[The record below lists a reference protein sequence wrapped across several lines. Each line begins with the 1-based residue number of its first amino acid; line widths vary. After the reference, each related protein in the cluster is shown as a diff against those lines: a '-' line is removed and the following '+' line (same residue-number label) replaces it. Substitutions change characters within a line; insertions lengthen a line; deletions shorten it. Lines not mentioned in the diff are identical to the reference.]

1 MWVRWNTQ
9 HRKTG
14 LRGYAYGRLSFVA
27 TAACLAVSVS
37 CAARAA
43 GPRLARLGEQSVSEY
58 YRIANSTRVPTWAAA
73 WGRVR
78 VCKSSPH
85 QYLIIL
91 EIHMYLA
98 TRLHYRRQEAG
109 SRGLGK

>member
-1 MWVRWNTQ
+1 M
-9 HRKTG
+9 HAG
-14 LRGYAYGRLSFVA
+14 LTWLEDANRALKSEKFDGLPRPHSGCLLVSFFLP
-27 TAACLAVSVS
+27 LAQP
-37 CAARAA
+37 ARAWHA
-43 GPRLARLGEQSVSEY
+43 WEQSVSEY

-85 QYLIIL
+85 QYLIIA

-109 SRGLGK
+109 RRAR